1 MEVKEFIKET
11 VAQILDSVNE
21 LNETY
26 AAKGATVASVGDYNY
41 KGIWSKHYVTEVEFD
56 IALEVVNDKESDVGG
71 KLNVASIITGGRE
84 KTNKQTNQ
92 ASSKVHFTLPVMFP
106 ESK

>member
-11 VAQILDSVNE
+11 VAQILDSVSE

-26 AAKGATVASVGDYNY
+26 AAKGASVASLGDFNY
-41 KGIWSKHYVTEVEFD
+41 KGKWSKHYVTEVTFD
-56 IALEVVNDKESDVGG
+56 IALEVVKDKESGVGG
-71 KLNVASIITGGRE
+71 KLNVASIITGGSE
-84 KTNKQTNQ
+84 KTSKQTDQ
-92 ASSKVHFTLPVMFP
+92 ATSKVHFALPVMFP